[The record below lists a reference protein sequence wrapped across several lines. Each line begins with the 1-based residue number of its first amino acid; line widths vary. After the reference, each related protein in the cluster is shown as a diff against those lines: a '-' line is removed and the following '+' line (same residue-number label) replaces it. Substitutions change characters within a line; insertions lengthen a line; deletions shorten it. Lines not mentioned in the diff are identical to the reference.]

1 MKVIIFYAKT
11 GGGHLSAC
19 KSLEES
25 LNSLN
30 IPVVTLDSLEFAGHL
45 VSKEVCSAYTYIVKS
60 VEKIIIIIFVQ
71 DTLADQLLVF
81 LLVH

>member
-1 MKVIIFYAKT
+1 MKVIIFYVKT

-45 VSKEVCSAYTYIVKS
+45 VSKEVCSAYTYI
-60 VEKIIIIIFVQ
+60 
-71 DTLADQLLVF
+71 
-81 LLVH
+81 